1 MSLLLHYTETQ
12 SSIFGDKMHE
22 QVEERLKFYE
32 SGEAPRKNVDV
43 MKEAISEVTAGQTSE
58 KKKKKKKK
66 KEKNGLNE
74 THDDQKNLEE
84 ALVEASQEKMK
95 STEDMEE
102 GKNHFM
108 PLILFTAEFES
119 AFDVGGVG

>member
-1 MSLLLHYTETQ
+1 MMFLLILFCGLEIQ

-43 MKEAISEVTAGQTSE
+43 MKEAISEVAASQVTSE
-58 KKKKKKKK
+58 KKKKKKRK

-74 THDDQKNLEE
+74 TAEE
-84 ALVEASQEKMK
+84 LKSETPAEETPNASGKKKKKKK
-95 STEDMEE
+95 SELFQDLSETPQ
-102 GKNHFM
+102 GKECFFH
-108 PLILFTAEFES
+108 LWKH
-119 AFDVGGVG
+119 